1 MARDPNASSKKAKPG
16 PRGKPEAT
24 RRAIL
29 EAALHEFAAEG
40 VAGARTDAIA
50 RAAGVNKALL
60 YYYYKDK
67 EALYGAVLDHV
78 FSGLFE
84 RVSAV
89 LERELAPREKILA
102 YAAAHFDYIAES
114 PIFPKVVLGEMIRGG
129 RRVSPHIERVVTTYF
144 RPLQAKLL
152 EVFRRGIEA
161 GEIRAVDPQNFVL
174 SMVAMNVFYFA
185 SAVFLRTMMNAEP
198 LAPERIAARRA
209 AVLDVLNAA
218 LACERL
224 EGEATPKS
232 TERGKAR

>member
-1 MARDPNASSKKAKPG
+1 MSKTAPKSSKPG
-16 PRGKPEAT
+16 PRGNPEAT

-78 FSGLFE
+78 FSGLIA
-84 RVSAV
+84 RVTRV
-89 LERELAPREKILA
+89 LDRDMPPHDKILA

-129 RRVSPHIERVVTTYF
+129 RRVSPHIERLVTTYF
-144 RPLQAKLL
+144 RPLQARLL
-152 EVFRRGIEA
+152 EIFRAGIAA

-185 SAVFLRTMMNAEP
+185 SAVFLRTLMNADP
-198 LAPERIAARRA
+198 LSPERVAARRA

-218 LACERL
+218 LACARL
-224 EGEATPKS
+224 ERGGGLKTFQ
-232 TERGKAR
+232 RGKSR